1 MSDNKSSLARFLTA
15 RNLNDVIAQMIIL
28 LGERDK
34 EKHGMGNQRR
44 HIYKKKYICYRFS
57 ATRNQAR
64 NAYLWRLR
72 SSMTPTEQ
80 MLWAR
85 TCARWMTPFADDI
98 DTINSNKNGYFL
110 LLVITSMLPQVYS
123 YY

>member
-44 HIYKKKYICYRFS
+44 HIYKKSIFVIDFQQQETK
-57 ATRNQAR
+57 QE
-64 NAYLWRLR
+64 
-72 SSMTPTEQ
+72 TPTFGDCVRQ
-80 MLWAR
+80 
-85 TCARWMTPFADDI
+85 
-98 DTINSNKNGYFL
+98 
-110 LLVITSMLPQVYS
+110 
-123 YY
+123 